1 MNDVREQ
8 QLVAVRAI
16 IDGRPVR
23 WSSPQPGDYDGRD
36 RTLEVFNAD
45 AGEQRDLI
53 RRLRAVRTELENA
66 AGGPVVI
73 VFHTRKESARLYADY
88 IEQALRSEIARDVAA
103 AESTPFEDSPPLA
116 TDVGLRPGAR
126 SLPRR
131 VA

>member
-1 MNDVREQ
+1 MTEPGAPH
-8 QLVAVRAI
+8 LTALRAALN
-16 IDGRPVR
+16 GRPVR

-36 RTLEVFNAD
+36 RTLEIFNAD

-53 RRLRAVRTELENA
+53 RRLRSVRTELEQV

-88 IEQALRSEIARDVAA
+88 IEQALRSEVVHDVDT
-103 AESTPFEDSPPLA
+103 AETTPVEDSPPLA
-116 TDVGLRPGAR
+116 TDVGVQRGDR